1 MSEKDKYPGESGRR
15 RFVKGVVGSATLATV
30 GATSASAINPM
41 TSSTGVGG
49 GATTFVGIRNT
60 DGPAPRGMPMIPVRI
75 DDNGDLLG
83 YWPEEKE
90 AEEAGRTV
98 TVAREQLGGQTY
110 SSEWFQYCGVETY
123 PGVQPAADE
132 DNYFR
137 YPGGSP
143 YEWQENEV
151 EAGDIANVSDFSDYE
166 TWANDIGPETN
177 GKPATV
183 TWRSQN
189 ASDEKTMPVQVLR
202 IPPDR
207 FRQAKNSA
215 SGAMESWLEAAT
227 PDGDT
232 FVAWLNKC
240 THFCCVPG
248 FKSLDGSASFGAENE
263 VYCQCHQSVYDPFSP
278 TERQY
283 TAFPRPRSE

>member
-49 GATTFVGIRNT
+49 GATTFVGIENT
-60 DGPAPRGMPMIPVRI
+60 EGPAPRGMPMIPVRI

-90 AEEAGRTV
+90 ADEAGRTV
-98 TVAREQLGGQTY
+98 TVAEEQLGGQTY

-123 PGVQPAADE
+123 PGVQPGADE

-137 YPGGSP
+137 YPDGSP

-151 EAGDIANVSDFSDYE
+151 EAGDIVNVSDFSDYE

-189 ASDEKTMPVQVLR
+189 ASDEQTMPVQVLR

-207 FRQAKNSA
+207 FRQTKNGA

-227 PDGDT
+227 PNGDT

-248 FKSLDGSASFGAENE
+248 FKSLEGSASFGAENE

-283 TAFPRPRSE
+283 TAFPRPKSE

>member
-1 MSEKDKYPGESGRR
+1 MSDDKYPEESGRR

-49 GATTFVGIRNT
+49 GATTFVGIENT

-75 DDNGDLLG
+75 EDGELKG
-83 YWPEEKE
+83 YWPEESE
-90 AEEAGRTV
+90 TQEAGRTV
-98 TVAREQLGGQTY
+98 TIAEESLGGQTY

-123 PGVQPAADE
+123 PGVRPSADQ
-132 DNYFR
+132 DNFFR
-137 YPGGSP
+137 YAGGSP
-143 YEWQENEV
+143 YEWQQNEV
-151 EAGDIANVSDFSDYE
+151 EPGDRVRVDDFADYE
-166 TWANDIGPETN
+166 SWSNDIGEKTN

-183 TWRSQN
+183 TWRSQGVP
-189 ASDEKTMPVQVLR
+189 DEQTMPVQILR
-202 IPPDR
+202 VPDDQFER
-207 FRQAKNSA
+207 AKEQ
-215 SGAMESWLEAAT
+215 SGMSSWLEAAS

-248 FKSLDGSASFGAENE
+248 FKSLEGSASFGAENR

-278 TERQY
+278 NEVQY
-283 TAFPRPRSE
+283 TAFPRPE